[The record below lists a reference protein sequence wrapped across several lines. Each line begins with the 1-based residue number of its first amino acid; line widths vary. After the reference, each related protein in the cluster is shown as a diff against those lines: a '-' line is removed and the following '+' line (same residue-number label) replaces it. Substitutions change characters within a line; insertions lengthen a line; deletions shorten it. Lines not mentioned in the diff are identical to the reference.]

1 MTIEELERLVA
12 KTVALY
18 EKETRHA
25 ATATRE
31 MIQNL
36 GVVETLSRLVISGTL
51 QQGFKVLRDRGLLN
65 QSFEQIVVDNQS
77 FFKPKE
83 IIAAQWRLN
92 NAHNLPG

>member
-12 KTVALY
+12 KTIALY

-51 QQGFKVLRDRGLLN
+51 QQGFKVLRDRKLLE
-65 QSFEQIVVDNQS
+65 QSFEQIVVQNPH
-77 FFKPKE
+77 FFKPE
-83 IIAAQWRLN
+83 VITAARWRLDH
-92 NAHNLPG
+92 AFELL

>member
-12 KTVALY
+12 KTIALY

-65 QSFEQIVVDNQS
+65 QTFEHIVVHNQP
-77 FFKPKE
+77 FFKPDV
-83 IIAAQWRLN
+83 INAAQWRLD
-92 NAHNLPG
+92 NAFNLH